1 MALKNRIQRLEG
13 TVRCLRGVKKS
24 VIIKQRLSAK
34 IRGAPGPRGPRG
46 PRGGTGPKGGYGPK
60 GLLGPEGA
68 RGPEGD
74 VGPSGEQGRQGR
86 MRCPKGTPTTTMR
99 LTSCSASSCLVQVRH
114 QSEWGSICGQGV
126 GQAAAKLICK
136 EMGFP
141 GVKRVEEAGRGSG
154 RIWLSDLSCVG
165 DEISATMC
173 SHREWGNAGTCNHL
187 NDLGVCCSGK
197 RNTAQICLTDC
208 CCSLYVLRDR
218 APVLI
223 WQTYTQ
229 NNAIHKLRVKTKILV
244 FVTFSI
250 CLLPLSN

>member
-1 MALKNRIQRLEG
+1 
-13 TVRCLRGVKKS
+13 
-24 VIIKQRLSAK
+24 
-34 IRGAPGPRGPRG
+34 
-46 PRGGTGPKGGYGPK
+46 
-60 GLLGPEGA
+60 
-68 RGPEGD
+68 
-74 VGPSGEQGRQGR
+74 
-86 MRCPKGTPTTTMR
+86 MRCPKGTPTETMR

-197 RNTAQICLTDC
+197 RNTAQICLMDC
-208 CCSLYVLRDR
+208 CCSLHVLRDR
-218 APVLI
+218 FSRSNLADI
-223 WQTYTQ
+223 HSHQCNSQITCQ
-229 NNAIHKLRVKTKILV
+229 NKNTFVCQVFNLFTASLKLSPILRSRGEWS
-244 FVTFSI
+244 FCWFARAEN
-250 CLLPLSN
+250 CLFAGSLSHHMTWHNR